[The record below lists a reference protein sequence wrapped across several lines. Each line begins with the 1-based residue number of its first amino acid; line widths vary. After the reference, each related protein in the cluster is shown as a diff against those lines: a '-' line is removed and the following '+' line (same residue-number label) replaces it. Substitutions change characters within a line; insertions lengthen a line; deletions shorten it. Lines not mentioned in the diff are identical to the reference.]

1 MPLTI
6 EDGRHDEAVRDL
18 IEHFPILSGHT
29 HPPPQKKNPLA
40 ISEDKVPVSSGE
52 KNSFALVT
60 NMLTGKCAL
69 D

>member
-29 HPPPQKKNPLA
+29 HTHMRVHARTHSPQKNPLA

-52 KNSFALVT
+52 KIRLPS
-60 NMLTGKCAL
+60 
-69 D
+69 